1 MGGAQTET
9 TLLILLALYT
19 INHGYGVMQF
29 VKEKTNGRVILGAGT
44 LYGAINNLKAKN
56 WIKRIQTTNEGKKL
70 YIITENGKK
79 VVNSELE
86 RLKEL
91 LLIGYGIIGDDNYE
105 KV

>member
-29 VKEKTNGRVILGAGT
+29 VKEKTNGRVVLGAGT
-44 LYGAINNLKAKN
+44 LYGAINTLKRKD
-56 WIKRIQTTNEGKKL
+56 WIKKIQTTSEGKKL
-70 YIITENGKK
+70 YIITDNGKK
-79 VVNSELE
+79 IVNNELE

-91 LLIGYGIIGDDNYE
+91 LLIGYGIIGDDKYE